1 MMNQS
6 QRVLS
11 TYAADLFGISSALYE
26 LGGLIVMHDAS
37 GCNSTYGTHDE
48 PRWYDTPSMV
58 YISGLNEVDTIHG
71 NDKRLRENIKEAAL
85 EMNPSFI
92 AISGSPMPNVI
103 GSDLKSAAALLE
115 EETGIPCMG
124 FRTDGI
130 HTYSAGAGEAFL
142 QYARRFLKP
151 VPDEKHEGIRVN
163 ILGVTP
169 LDFSVTGNTTTMRK
183 ILADEG
189 IELISL
195 WAMGS
200 SPEELRMAPCADL
213 NLVVSSAG
221 LSAASYMEIE
231 FGIPYLMMT
240 PVGKSGRELWIR
252 LIHENEGRI
261 KEKGSGKLIPS
272 GLNGSISCFGMS
284 GKRKAEEDE
293 ETQVLMIGEPLI
305 SAGIKDCLT
314 KEFGMR
320 KVRRICPLPD
330 LPKEAY
336 AGAGIVTLEEH
347 LAGEIAS
354 AERIIADPIYAR
366 LLPEEKRKALIR
378 FPHEAYSGRHYRE
391 EIPVFIGDS
400 FTEWIGERL

>member
-1 MMNQS
+1 MNQS

-71 NDKRLRENIKEAAL
+71 NDKRLRDNIKEAAL
-85 EMNPSFI
+85 EMQPAFI

-115 EETGIPCMG
+115 RETGIPCMG

-130 HTYSAGAGEAFL
+130 HTYAAGAGEAFL
-142 QYARRFLKP
+142 EYARRFLKP
-151 VPDEKHEGIRVN
+151 VPEEQHGGIRVN

-169 LDFSVTGNTTTMRK
+169 LDFSVTGNTTAMRK
-183 ILADEG
+183 ILAGAG

-200 SPEELRMAPCADL
+200 SPEELQRAPSADL

-221 LSAASYMEIE
+221 LSAASYMEAE
-231 FGIPYLMMT
+231 FGIPYLCMT
-240 PVGKSGRELWIR
+240 PVGKSGQELWLR
-252 LIHENEGRI
+252 LIRERAAEGKR
-261 KEKGSGKLIPS
+261 KEKGKLIPS
-272 GLNGSISCFGMS
+272 GLYGSISCFGMS
-284 GKRKAEEDE
+284 GRTKPEEDGKA
-293 ETQVLMIGEPLI
+293 QVLIIGEPLI
-305 SAGIKDCLT
+305 SEGIKNCLMT
-314 KEFGMR
+314 EFGIE

-336 AGAGIVTLEEH
+336 AGAEIVTQEQH
-347 LAGEIAS
+347 LARAAAS
-354 AERIIADPIYAR
+354 AERVIADPIYAR
-366 LLPEEKRKALIR
+366 LLPEEKRKAFIR

-391 EIPVFIGDS
+391 EIPVFTGDS
-400 FTEWIGERL
+400 FSEWIGEQL